1 MPKFAIYFVPPAE
14 SPFYQLGTHVL
25 GYDVRG
31 RTSATMPPGLEAD
44 FGRFDAAWTAI
55 ARPFGFHLTV
65 CDALD
70 CDWATIPVVERE
82 LVDLFSCFDPATEFA
97 LQRDAEKPVGIWGS
111 AGRVLPSV
119 AVSAEYLAFHAARRT
134 HQSAGQ
140 RIRVS
145 TPIPGRISDTT
156 AAPSPAGAVVL

>member
-55 ARPFGFHLTV
+55 AAIRLPPHGLR
-65 CDALD
+65 CPGL
-70 CDWATIPVVERE
+70 R
-82 LVDLFSCFDPATEFA
+82 LGYDPC
-97 LQRDAEKPVGIWGS
+97 
-111 AGRVLPSV
+111 
-119 AVSAEYLAFHAARRT
+119 RR
-134 HQSAGQ
+134 A
-140 RIRVS
+140 
-145 TPIPGRISDTT
+145 
-156 AAPSPAGAVVL
+156 